1 LKKIMISLVVATLN
15 RITDLDRLL
24 FSLDEQSYQ
33 NFEVVVVDQNPDARL
48 VPILHRH
55 PGLAIRH
62 LRSERGLSLSRNIGL
77 GSIHGDIVAFPDD
90 DCWYPKTLLA
100 EVAAWF
106 DSHEDPGFLITAVRD
121 ADGQP
126 SSSRLPTTRRP
137 CTRNNVWSCA
147 MSTGLFMRRSLTNAV
162 GPFDENMGVG
172 APTAYQSGEEID
184 YVLRALAIGFHGTC
198 EPALTVHH
206 PPLGSLDRLRRT
218 TYSYALS
225 TGRLQ
230 RIHRFAPQWLAWH
243 LLRSFGGAVIRLCR
257 GDLARSRLYVLR
269 GAGQLAGYL
278 SD

>member
-15 RITDLDRLL
+15 RTTDLDRLL

-137 CTRNNVWSCA
+137 CTRSNVWSCA

-162 GPFDENMGVG
+162 GAFDENMGVG

-184 YVLRALAIGFHGTC
+184 YV
-198 EPALTVHH
+198 
-206 PPLGSLDRLRRT
+206 DRLRRT